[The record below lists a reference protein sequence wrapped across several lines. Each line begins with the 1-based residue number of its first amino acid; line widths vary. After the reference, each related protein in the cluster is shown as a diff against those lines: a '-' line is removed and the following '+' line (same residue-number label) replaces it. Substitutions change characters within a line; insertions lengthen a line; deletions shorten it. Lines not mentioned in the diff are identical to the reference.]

1 MATIFVSYSRVS
13 TDRQGKSGLGLEAQA
28 AAIEAHVET
37 AGGAVVASFVEVESG
52 KVDERPELEKALAL
66 CKRKKATL
74 LIAKLDRLS
83 RDAHFLLGL
92 QKSGVPFAAADMPY
106 ADSFTVGVLAL
117 VAQKEREMISERT
130 KAALKAAKARGIQ
143 LGCPDAPRT
152 AAIAREAKIEKAKS
166 RAANIAPVIREIMA
180 NGGDMSLRAVA
191 MVLEARG
198 IKTPRGGSRWQA
210 VQIQRVLAAAA
221 A

>member
-1 MATIFVSYSRVS
+1 MTIFVSYSRVS
-13 TDRQGKSGLGLEAQA
+13 TDRQGRSGLGLEAQA
-28 AAIEAHVET
+28 ATIEAHVQSV
-37 AGGAVVASFVEVESG
+37 GGEVVASFVEIESG

-92 QKSGVPFAAADMPY
+92 QKSGVPFVAADMPY

-152 AAIAREAKIEKAKS
+152 AAIAREAKQEKAKS
-166 RAANIAPVIREIMA
+166 RAANIAPIIREIMVK
-180 NGGDMSLRAVA
+180 GGDMSLRAVA

-210 VQIQRVLAAAA
+210 VQVQRVLAAA
-221 A
+221 

>member
-1 MATIFVSYSRVS
+1 MATIFISYSRVS

-28 AAIEAHVET
+28 AAIEEHVLSV
-37 AGGAVVASFVEVESG
+37 GGEVVAAFVEIESG
-52 KVDERPELEKALAL
+52 KNDDRPELEKALAL

-92 QKSGVPFAAADMPY
+92 QKSGVPFVCCDMPF
-106 ADSFTVGVLAL
+106 ADSFTIGVLAL
-117 VAQKEREMISERT
+117 VAQKEREMISQRT
-130 KAALKAAKARGIQ
+130 KAALKAAKARGVR

-152 AAIAREAKIEKAKS
+152 AAIAREAKIEKAKN
-166 RAANIAPVIREIMA
+166 RAGNIAPVIREIMA
-180 NGGDMSLRAVA
+180 KGGGMSLRAVA

-198 IKTPRGGSRWQA
+198 VKTPRGGSSWQA
-210 VQIQRVLAAAA
+210 VQVQRVLAGAAA
-221 A
+221 